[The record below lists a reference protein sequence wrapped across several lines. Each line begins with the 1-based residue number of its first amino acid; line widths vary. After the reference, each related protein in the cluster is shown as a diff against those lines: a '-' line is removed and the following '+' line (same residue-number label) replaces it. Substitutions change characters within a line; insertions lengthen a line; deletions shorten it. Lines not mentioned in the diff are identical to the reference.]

1 MSVHLH
7 RDIERL
13 KKKVLSL
20 GAMVEEAISAAI
32 AALLSRDEK
41 AAKRVIASDREIDQ
55 MEVEVEE
62 DCLKILALYQPVASD
77 LRFVIA
83 VLKMNNDLERM
94 GDLAANIAK
103 RAVEI
108 MRQPGVELPAELP
121 TMARNA
127 QAMVKSSLDAL
138 VNMDATLARQVCAGD
153 DELDGFRKR
162 MQRRVLDEIRAHP
175 DDAEALMGLSNIF
188 RHLERLGDM
197 ATNIA
202 EDVIYLVEGEIT
214 RHREN

>member
-138 VNMDATLARQVCAGD
+138 VNMDVTLARQVCAGD